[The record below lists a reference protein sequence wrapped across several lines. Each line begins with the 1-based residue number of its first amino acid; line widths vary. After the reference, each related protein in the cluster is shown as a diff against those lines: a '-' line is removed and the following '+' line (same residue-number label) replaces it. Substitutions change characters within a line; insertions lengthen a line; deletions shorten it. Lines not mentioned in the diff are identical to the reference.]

1 MEILFAY
8 LCNLDPQQDHKNM
21 TNMVPNEYI
30 LLRIC
35 INQYKNLESVKK
47 GKPLLFDHAKQD
59 GLGLGH

>member
-8 LCNLDPQQDHKNM
+8 LCNLDPQQDHKSM

-35 INQYKNLESVKK
+35 KNQNKNLESVKK
-47 GKPLLFDHAKQD
+47 GKPLLFDHA
-59 GLGLGH
+59 

>member
-47 GKPLLFDHAKQD
+47 GKPLLFDHA
-59 GLGLGH
+59 